1 MAADSKERVFLE
13 RQHWQRL
20 HPPIRR
26 AVNNAVDRVRE
37 LRAEILSTAKVAELP
52 AVFVLDHA
60 WAFPGKPP
68 DIVGGAAIV
77 HGASTVVEIGGQ
89 YEFGVKLP
97 APVIMH
103 SSQDLLRGMLLHEF
117 AHCFFS
123 MREILTAVDR
133 GETHITESLDDPSQ
147 LFNRD
152 WDSAR
157 LDPPAL
163 WFSERDAGSFL
174 YQHDA
179 MLGPYSD
186 LIRREWIARK
196 LPTVAP
202 SLRYSIRGTFTI
214 HVSILERLRSAAV
227 V

>member
-26 AVNNAVDRVRE
+26 AVNKAIDRVRA
-37 LRAEILSTAKVAELP
+37 LRAEILSAARVAELP
-52 AVFVLDHA
+52 PVFVLDHA

-68 DIVGGAAIV
+68 DVVGGAAIV
-77 HGASTVVEIGGQ
+77 HGASTIVEIDGE
-89 YEFGVKLP
+89 YEYGVQLP
-97 APVIMH
+97 APVIIH

-123 MREILTAVDR
+123 MREILKAFDR
-133 GETHITESLDDPSQ
+133 GETHIKERLDDPSQ
-147 LFNRD
+147 LFNRE

-163 WFSERDAGSFL
+163 WFSERDVGAFL

-179 MLGPYSD
+179 MLGPCSD
-186 LIRREWIARK
+186 LIRSEWIARK
-196 LPTVAP
+196 LPTIAP

-214 HVSILERLRSAAV
+214 PPSILERLRSDAAV
-227 V
+227 